1 MARMKALRR
10 ILAMAMAA
18 ILATSPASACD
29 ALCPEHSGNHRTET
43 EQNAATASS
52 GHSGMAMTG
61 HEGCAEGPGSS
72 PMQSASQEPDCAGSA
87 DCAVAKSL
95 KKQALATTAAIAVD
109 APTVVVLTGPLA
121 AIEDDLTLMRR
132 RPAPP
137 AAGPPVAPTP
147 VSLKNTLRI

>member
-1 MARMKALRR
+1 MKALRR
-10 ILAMAMAA
+10 ILALAMAA
-18 ILATSPASACD
+18 ILAASPASACD
-29 ALCPEHSGNHRTET
+29 ALCPEHSGNYRAEI

-61 HEGCAEGPGSS
+61 HKGCAEDPGSA
-72 PMQSASQEPDCAGSA
+72 PMQSASHEPDCAGSA

-95 KKQALATTAAIAVD
+95 KKQALAATAAIAVD
-109 APTVVVLTGPLA
+109 APAVVILTGPLA
-121 AIEDDLTLMRR
+121 EIEDDLTLMRR

-147 VSLKNTLRI
+147 VSLKNILRI